1 MNLLEAFGNANERVE
16 RAVAAFKNGNG
27 VLVVDN
33 EDRENE
39 GDLIF
44 SAELLT
50 AEQIAQQIRDCS
62 GIICLCLSQEKVRE
76 LGLPMMVEK
85 NSSAYGTAF
94 TISIDGKKNVTTG
107 VSATDRLEAVRATI
121 ADGATLE
128 KDLVTPGHM
137 FPLVARPGGTL
148 ERGGHTEATVD
159 LARLAGQKP
168 CGVLCE
174 LTNPDGTMMR
184 LPEVAEYARRYNYP
198 LVSIDDIIQY
208 RKTRQI

>member
-1 MNLLEAFGNANERVE
+1 MNLLEQFGNPTERVE
-16 RAVAAFKNGNG
+16 RAIAAFKIGNG
-27 VLVVDN
+27 VLVVDDEN
-33 EDRENE
+33 RENE

-50 AEQIAQQIRDCS
+50 AAQIAQQIRDCS
-62 GIICLCLSQEKVRE
+62 GIICLCLTTEKTAE
-76 LGLPMMVEK
+76 LGLPMMVPA
-85 NSSAYGTAF
+85 NTSRYGTAF
-94 TISIDGKKNVTTG
+94 TISIDGKNNVTTG
-107 VSATDRLEAVRATI
+107 VSAEDRLEAVRAAI

-137 FPLVARPGGTL
+137 FPLVSRPNGTL

-159 LARLAGQKP
+159 LAKLAGQKP

-184 LPEVAEYARRYNYP
+184 LPEVAAYAKRYNYP
-198 LVSIDDIIQY
+198 LVSIADIVEY
-208 RKTRQI
+208 RKKNHL